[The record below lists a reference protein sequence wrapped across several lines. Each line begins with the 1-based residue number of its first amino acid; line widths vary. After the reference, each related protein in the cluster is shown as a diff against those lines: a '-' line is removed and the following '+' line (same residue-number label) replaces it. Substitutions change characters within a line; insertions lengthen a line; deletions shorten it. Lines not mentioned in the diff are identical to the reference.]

1 MPLSRAKGKL
11 NTSRPLLQGAKQTFP
26 HLPAAVALSWHRGG
40 SMAVHWQSSEA
51 GCTSWHCRQLW
62 AAKADSSTL
71 PGDCDAMQVSALCRK
86 ASRETALP
94 GQGERAVCAIMTR
107 SPARKSDREKTLESV
122 RQPPSGARGC
132 AGTVLKI
139 RSDPLC
145 RFSQRPARNRSLSLS
160 ELDFVLA
167 CVKKGL
173 SVGRAFCALC

>member
-11 NTSRPLLQGAKQTFP
+11 NTSRPLLQGAKQTFSSP
-26 HLPAAVALSWHRGG
+26 PCCRCAVLAQGRQHGSALAIVRGRMHILALPAAVGCKSRQFHPARGLRR
-40 SMAVHWQSSEA
+40 HA
-51 GCTSWHCRQLW
+51 GVRIVQ
-62 AAKADSSTL
+62 KGIPGNSTARTRRASCL
-71 PGDCDAMQVSALCRK
+71 CHHDKVPG
-86 ASRETALP
+86 
-94 GQGERAVCAIMTR
+94 
-107 SPARKSDREKTLESV
+107 RKSDREKTLESV

-167 CVKKGL
+167 CVKKGPVRGQGL
-173 SVGRAFCALC
+173 VCIR